1 MRELM
6 IFSQKDH
13 RGKLMI
19 KNEREIKGKKEIKNE
34 HEKIRE
40 TIKRNN
46 YSMIL

>member
-6 IFSQKDH
+6 IFSHKDH

-19 KNEREIKGKKEIKNE
+19 ENEREIKAKKEIKNK

-40 TIKRNN
+40 TMKRNN